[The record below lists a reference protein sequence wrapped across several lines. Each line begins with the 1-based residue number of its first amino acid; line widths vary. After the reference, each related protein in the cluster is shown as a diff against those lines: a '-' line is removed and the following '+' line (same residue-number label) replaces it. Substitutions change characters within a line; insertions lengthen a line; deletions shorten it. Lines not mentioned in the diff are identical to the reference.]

1 MADFSLFERSVRLDA
16 SPAEVYA
23 FHEDPRN
30 ITKISPPSL
39 KVERVECKVPASVGD
54 EFLLRIRQFGL
65 PLEWIGFWEEAAP
78 NERLVDGAKQSP
90 FHHWRHHHL
99 FEADVADINGGTN
112 GGTNGTIMTDRVE
125 YALPFGVVGLLLD
138 LTVMRLVFTAMFIA
152 RHRATKKFFAKEK
165 TSGE

>member
-39 KVERVECKVPASVGD
+39 KIERVECKVPASVGA

-112 GGTNGTIMTDRVE
+112 GTIMTDRVE